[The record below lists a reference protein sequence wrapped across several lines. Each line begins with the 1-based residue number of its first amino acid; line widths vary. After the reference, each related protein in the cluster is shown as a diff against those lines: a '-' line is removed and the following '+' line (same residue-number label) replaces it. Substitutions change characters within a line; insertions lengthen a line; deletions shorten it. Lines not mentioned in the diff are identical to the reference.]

1 MREVDRE
8 KEAFCKEALAL
19 GRGYAFRAGL
29 PREEVEDCSM
39 DFLTKMLLHYEKADP
54 AQPLPPNRLPWLRT
68 CARRHTL
75 NFCRYRNLRLRLQ
88 AQDFAEEEQPT
99 PLVERLPTASTPE
112 KEMLWADFWEEFIEA
127 IEQLEAAPE
136 ALFVAHYFE
145 GRQAWELAE
154 RSGRTRDAV
163 EQSLARSR
171 RRLRKRLEALGWT
184 EQSVREYLLFWRCSR
199 FAGVLVRVKLP
210 PSP

>member
-8 KEAFCKEALAL
+8 KEAFCKEVLAL

-39 DFLTKMLLHYEKADP
+39 DFHAKMLLCYEDASQLLPLKRSAWLKA
-54 AQPLPPNRLPWLRT
+54 
-68 CARRHTL
+68 CARNHTL
-75 NFCRYRNLRLRLQ
+75 NFCRYRSLRLRRQ
-88 AQDFAEEEQPT
+88 AHDFDDEDEPT
-99 PLVERLPTASTPE
+99 PLVERLPTSSTPE
-112 KEMLWADFWEEFIEA
+112 KEMLWTDFREQFYEA
-127 IEQLEAAPE
+127 IGQLDAAPE
-136 ALFVAHYFE
+136 ALFVEHYFE
-145 GRQAWELAE
+145 GRQAAELAQ

-184 EQSVREYLLFWRCSR
+184 EQSVREYLLFWRR
-199 FAGVLVRVKLP
+199 AW
-210 PSP
+210 

>member
-29 PREEVEDCSM
+29 PREEVKDCSM
-39 DFLTKMLLHYEKADP
+39 DFLTKMLLRYEDAS
-54 AQPLPPNRLPWLRT
+54 QLLPVKRSAWLKT
-68 CARRHTL
+68 CARNHTL
-75 NFCRYRNLRLRLQ
+75 NFCRYRSLRLRLQ
-88 AQDFAEEEQPT
+88 AHDFDDEADPV

-112 KEMLWADFWEEFIEA
+112 KEMLWSDFWELFYEA
-127 IEQLEAAPE
+127 IGQLDAAPE
-136 ALFVAHYFE
+136 ALFVEHYFE

-154 RSGRTRDAV
+154 GSGRTRDAV

-171 RRLRKRLEALGWT
+171 RRLRKRMEVQGWT
-184 EQSVREYLLFWRCSR
+184 QQSVREYLLLWRR
-199 FAGVLVRVKLP
+199 AW
-210 PSP
+210 